1 VNQPVT
7 PVQPRQVPSEG
18 SIATVLARPQFLLLT
33 IGQTVAQLGD
43 RLHNMALIALVAVAA
58 ETATA
63 GLEVSKIGVVTLLPT
78 VFAPVVGAMV
88 DRWNKQFTMI
98 MCHMMRAIIVMFIPW
113 LYHTSGYIWPVY
125 VVAFF
130 VGVFGVFF
138 NAAKMAVIPD
148 LVDHDHLL
156 AANAALTSI
165 GRVATVTGMVGGGL
179 LVGWA
184 FWGRFGWDGWEAG
197 FYIDALT
204 YLISVFTLVGIA
216 QISRVVA
223 RRNGGEHHPI
233 AETADLVRHEVEHR
247 TSDVRTTFRLMRDH
261 DGLRFVFLMVVVL
274 GALAGAIFNLLTA
287 ASISVL
293 NRGPAEVGI
302 LGGLLA
308 GGMIPGSLL
317 VGTLG
322 KRWDKRWMMVIGCL
336 LMGFLMLLGSIW
348 FSYFI
353 FLPISF
359 IGGAVL
365 GPVMVSMDTLLHE
378 LSPKRSRGLVFS
390 TRDTVLGASFIGF
403 QSLAGVSVALLQHV
417 AETPYAV
424 ALFLFGLVVV
434 FGTLGASWTQ
444 IRMDRA
450 KRRELE

>member
-1 VNQPVT
+1 M
-7 PVQPRQVPSEG
+7 SE
-18 SIATVLARPQFLLLT
+18 SRISTVLARPQFLLLV

-63 GLEVSKIGVVTLLPT
+63 GVEVGKIGVVMLLPT
-78 VFAPVVGAMV
+78 VFAPVVGALV

-98 MCHMMRAIIVMFIPW
+98 MCHLLRAVIVMTIPW
-113 LYHTSGYIWPVY
+113 LYHTLGYIWPVY

-179 LVGWA
+179 LVGSTV
-184 FWGRFGWDGWEAG
+184 WGRFGWEGWEAG
-197 FYIDALT
+197 FYIDSLT
-204 YLISVFTLVGIA
+204 YVISVFTLVGIA
-216 QISRVVA
+216 RINRIVA
-223 RRNGGEHHPI
+223 QRNGKEHHPI
-233 AETADLVRHEVEHR
+233 AESADLMRREVEHR
-247 TSDVRTTFRLMRDH
+247 TSDVRATFHLMRNH

-293 NRGPAEVGI
+293 NAGPQGVGI

-308 GGMIPGSLL
+308 GGMIPGSIL
-317 VGTLG
+317 VGTVG
-322 KRWDKRWMMVIGCL
+322 ARWDKRWMMVVGCL
-336 LMGFLMLLGSIW
+336 LMGILMVLGSVW
-348 FSYFI
+348 FSYLI
-353 FLPISF
+353 FLPIAF
-359 IGGAVL
+359 VGGAVL

-378 LSPKRSRGLVFS
+378 WSPRGARGLVFS

-403 QSLAGVSVALLQHV
+403 QSLAGVSVALLQAV

-424 ALFLFGLVVV
+424 ALFVFGLVVIL
-434 FGTLGASWTQ
+434 GTLGASWTQ
-444 IRMDRA
+444 ILLDRA
-450 KRRELE
+450 KRREPS